1 MNIFMYYNCLELEQA
16 ENTLGVLSSSVAVA
30 GLWVSLS
37 LSGRIW
43 VTFHCIGSPPLGGV
57 PVVPL
62 LMTITPE
69 VFMTSAHN
77 WSSPDYLLTLLASG
91 AHLPSLTITSSAG
104 FWFAATCNFFPPKSA
119 SLSCL
124 PPCIALST
132 HLDLCLTLPLQTI
145 STCRHV
151 RRLSVIIIR
160 LTCNCLFG
168 PSDSSLLCFSAL
180 VCHSSPRPAPAPSRH
195 SDLS

>member
-1 MNIFMYYNCLELEQA
+1 
-16 ENTLGVLSSSVAVA
+16 
-30 GLWVSLS
+30 
-37 LSGRIW
+37 
-43 VTFHCIGSPPLGGV
+43 
-57 PVVPL
+57 
-62 LMTITPE
+62 MTN
-69 VFMTSAHN
+69 AHN

-91 AHLPSLTITSSAG
+91 AHLPSLTITSSPG
-104 FWFAATCNFFPPKSA
+104 FWFAATSNFFPPKSA

-168 PSDSSLLCFSAL
+168 PSDSSLLCFRAL
-180 VCHSSPRPAPAPSRH
+180 VCHSSPAQPLHPAVTVICH
-195 SDLS
+195 SYCLSLSCLRRLVYVPHQI